1 MPKRSER
8 SQQSESERPDAVG
21 ELRPQPDPFADC
33 TQLSDPRAL
42 RAYAHPTRMELVG
55 LLRREGPLTATRAA
69 ELTGESVASCSY
81 HLRMLAKYDLV
92 EEAEG
97 GRGREK
103 PWRATAQF
111 TGWPEY
117 SDDPD
122 VAEAS
127 TALNVALAEN
137 YFAKMTHALEQRAAL
152 PRAWQQAEQYGDVS
166 LYLTAEELTELGE
179 QVMELLS
186 PYAARLQDP
195 GSRPAEAR
203 LVSFLRVAFVRHI
216 ETRSGSAS
224 RTGGGGTGDGET
236 SVGGNPTAG
245 GGTAIAGGSSA
256 DAPAVTEVPAPGE
269 GGVS

>member
-1 MPKRSER
+1 MPKKKSE
-8 SQQSESERPDAVG
+8 QSTEPEAVGSDGVG
-21 ELRPQPDPFADC
+21 ELRPQSDPFADC
-33 TQLSDPRAL
+33 TRLSDPRAL

-92 EEAEG
+92 ENAEG

-111 TGWPEY
+111 TDWPEC

-122 VAEAS
+122 VFEAS

-152 PRAWQQAEQYGDVS
+152 PRAWQKAEQYGDVS
-166 LYLTAEELTELGE
+166 LYLTADELTELGAH
-179 QVMELLS
+179 VSELLS
-186 PYAARLQDP
+186 PYAGRLQDP
-195 GSRPAEAR
+195 ESRPADAR
-203 LVSFLRVAFVRHI
+203 LVSFLRVAFVRHV
-216 ETRSGSAS
+216 EVRSGSAS
-224 RTGGGGTGDGET
+224 RTEGGDPGGAGRATGGGAAT
-236 SVGGNPTAG
+236 V
-245 GGTAIAGGSSA
+245 GSSPA
-256 DAPAVTEVPAPGE
+256 HDSAVTEGPAPAK
-269 GGVS
+269 GGAS

>member
-1 MPKRSER
+1 MSNRSER
-8 SQQSESERPDAVG
+8 SQQPEPERPDAVG
-21 ELRPQPDPFADC
+21 ELQPQSNPFADC

-92 EEAEG
+92 EVAEG

-117 SDDPD
+117 SDDPE

-127 TALNVALAEN
+127 AALNIALAEN
-137 YFAKMTHALEQRAAL
+137 YFAKMTHALEQRASL

-166 LYLTAEELTELGE
+166 LYLTADELTEISE
-179 QVMELLS
+179 QLTELLS
-186 PYAARLQDP
+186 PYTARLQDP
-195 GSRPAEAR
+195 GSRPADAR
-203 LVSFLRVAFVRHI
+203 LVSFLRVAFVRHA
-216 ETRSGSAS
+216 EARSGSGSGAGGKGAGRGAGS
-224 RTGGGGTGDGET
+224 TGGG
-236 SVGGNPTAG
+236 PAAG
-245 GGTAIAGGSSA
+245 GGAVIAGGSSA
-256 DAPAVTEVPAPGE
+256 NDVAVTEAPTPAD
-269 GGVS
+269 GGTS

>member
-1 MPKRSER
+1 MSPRSER
-8 SQQSESERPDAVG
+8 SQQPEPVQPDADG

-33 TQLSDPRAL
+33 IQLSDPRAL

-69 ELTGESVASCSY
+69 ELTGQSVASCSY

-117 SDDPD
+117 SDDPE
-122 VAEAS
+122 VTEAS

-137 YFAKMTHALEQRAAL
+137 YFAKMSHALEQRAAL

-166 LYLTAEELTELGE
+166 LYLTADELTELGE
-179 QVMELLS
+179 RVTELLS
-186 PYAARLQDP
+186 PYVARLQDP
-195 GSRPAEAR
+195 GARPADAR
-203 LVSFLRVAFVRHI
+203 LVSFLQVAFVRHI
-216 ETRSGSAS
+216 EMRSGGTS
-224 RTGGGGTGDGET
+224 RPGGDGVDGGG
-236 SVGGNPTAG
+236 AL
-245 GGTAIAGGSSA
+245 
-256 DAPAVTEVPAPGE
+256 
-269 GGVS
+269 

>member
-1 MPKRSER
+1 MAEEKSER
-8 SQQSESERPDAVG
+8 STETEPVGSDAVG
-21 ELRPQPDPFADC
+21 ELRPQLDPFADC
-33 TQLSDPRAL
+33 TRLSDPRAL

-92 EEAEG
+92 EKAEG

-122 VAEAS
+122 VFEAS

-166 LYLTAEELTELGE
+166 LYLTADELTELDE
-179 QVMELLS
+179 RVTELLS
-186 PYAARLQDP
+186 PYVGRLQDP
-195 GSRPAEAR
+195 ESRPADAR
-203 LVSFLRVAFVRHI
+203 LVSFLRVAFVRHL
-216 ETRSGSAS
+216 EARSGSAS
-224 RTGGGGTGDGET
+224 RAEDGDPGGGGPAAGAGAA
-236 SVGGNPTAG
+236 TAG
-245 GGTAIAGGSSA
+245 SSSA
-256 DAPAVTEVPAPGE
+256 HDSAVTEGSSPAK
-269 GGVS
+269 GGAS

>member
-1 MPKRSER
+1 M
-8 SQQSESERPDAVG
+8 G

-92 EEAEG
+92 EKAEG

-122 VAEAS
+122 VFEAS

-166 LYLTAEELTELGE
+166 LYLTADELAELGAR
-179 QVMELLS
+179 VSELLS
-186 PYAARLQDP
+186 PYAGRLQDP
-195 GSRPAEAR
+195 ESRPADAR
-203 LVSFLRVAFVRHI
+203 LVSFLRVAFVRHL
-216 ETRSGSAS
+216 EARSGSAS
-224 RTGGGGTGDGET
+224 RTEDGVPGGGG
-236 SVGGNPTAG
+236 PAAG
-245 GGTAIAGGSSA
+245 GDAVIVDSSPAHDSVVTEGS
-256 DAPAVTEVPAPGE
+256 APAK
-269 GGVS
+269 GGAS